1 MSLYTWGVIVLAA
14 LGLAWF
20 GWAIVAGGNMR
31 QVEESTPLPMPR
43 RKRGP
48 LTEAFCPV
56 CHAPGVYMT
65 KAGLPNRRYHVCQA
79 GLPEVTP

>member
-1 MSLYTWGVIVLAA
+1 MSILTLSLFCLGCAA
-14 LGLAWF
+14 LAFVAW
-20 GWAIVAGGNMR
+20 GIVHGGTSKPEPPM
-31 QVEESTPLPMPR
+31 PMPR

-79 GLPEVTP
+79 GPPEVTP